1 MPKRDQTFI
10 LRQYVSSCLNGFL
23 KKNLDKVASH
33 ILGDF
38 VFILG
43 NNILGKK
50 NLDKG

>member
-1 MPKRDQTFI
+1 
-10 LRQYVSSCLNGFL
+10 
-23 KKNLDKVASH
+23 VASH

-50 NLDKG
+50 NLDKGEQKNQKTD